1 MFCSEFRCVKSN
13 VCNMNQFLSSI
24 ASLNLASILLKFE
37 LVLDQVLIGPPI
49 TRDDVKKKKSKKRDF
64 GPKGR

>member
-1 MFCSEFRCVKSN
+1 
-13 VCNMNQFLSSI
+13 MNQFLSSI

-49 TRDDVKKKKSKKRDF
+49 TKKLH
-64 GPKGR
+64 